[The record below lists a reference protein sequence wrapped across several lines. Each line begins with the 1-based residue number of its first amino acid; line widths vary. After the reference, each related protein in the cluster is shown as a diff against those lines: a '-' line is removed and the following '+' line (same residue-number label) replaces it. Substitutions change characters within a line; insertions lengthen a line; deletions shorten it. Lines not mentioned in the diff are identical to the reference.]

1 MKVSFILAF
10 ARQHLTKLEAIVIIA
25 AIVGAALTLAIG
37 GLVRSDTIR
46 MVDASSSLSS
56 PYGELNSSS
65 VVGYADNFSGW
76 VPSSPNIQLTT
87 TPNSLVFQGVFQ
99 NVPTWT
105 SVVLLKNVNVNVTSY
120 PILNADVNVTTGVRY
135 GIRFFGQSFN
145 GTQYSLWWEG
155 SPLDHRPGIGPE
167 SLRVNMQREALLA
180 TGVSIQIINK
190 MELYVEDPPNSPQS
204 FRFTLIELSFEGY
217 TLEMLSGNQYRV
229 IYFDL
234 KSIPQSNSSWNL
246 EDISLGVTV
255 QASPGS
261 TFSIY
266 LFNGLG
272 IYASSTATVIAYN
285 SLTSSSQYAFFPNV
299 QLTVFS
305 ELLPESN
312 ESLAFV
318 ASTGTLQ
325 DISMN
330 SVNFTFLPATAT
342 PSFSQQS
349 LGLYYLYFIFFLF
362 LLPVGIALLVFRE
375 FFSRK
380 IVSKA
385 GVLVVLVVGVLCRIA
400 LAVTTAHVF
409 DTNVLLSS
417 TRGWFQFRN
426 LQGGPGPTLPL
437 TYFLYWVSY
446 SPYALLQ
453 LAGFQD
459 AQLLGHAAG
468 IVESAFVK
476 LFPIIIDVL
485 MYFLLFRFRP
495 DGVGF
500 VWAAFYYL
508 NPLAIFTSSVWGQ
521 YDAATTAFI
530 AGGVYL
536 MSRQRYAHAA
546 LAFVVSGMVELVGF
560 LPYTLLLL
568 RTGRARL
575 YKTLVTIVLAL
586 IPVFVYP
593 PETDLLLRVFLSSVG
608 FLHGQFS
615 QAGSYTL
622 LGSFP
627 QLSIITQFRP
637 LLISQ
642 MVIVAMASID
652 TYRNKMNT
660 EKLVFYLCLSVVA
673 LLLFTSLLASWVWLV
688 AICLLYAGMKG
699 KSDLGAFMLIL
710 GTAVTFVEVSNTTGS
725 AYLILG
731 NLGYPILPFVEAIR
745 NRLEI
750 FTVMVTALTALVL
763 FYLKYGSS
771 DPRQTIVRTSAITLS
786 LYLLLYFWLG
796 VYPS

>member
-1 MKVSFILAF
+1 VKVSFILAF

-385 GVLVVLVVGVLCRIA
+385 GVLVVLVAGLLCRIA

>member
-385 GVLVVLVVGVLCRIA
+385 GVLVVLVAGLLCRIA

>member
-1 MKVSFILAF
+1 
-10 ARQHLTKLEAIVIIA
+10 
-25 AIVGAALTLAIG
+25 
-37 GLVRSDTIR
+37 
-46 MVDASSSLSS
+46 
-56 PYGELNSSS
+56 
-65 VVGYADNFSGW
+65 
-76 VPSSPNIQLTT
+76 
-87 TPNSLVFQGVFQ
+87 
-99 NVPTWT
+99 
-105 SVVLLKNVNVNVTSY
+105 VVLLKNVNVNVTSY

-167 SLRVNMQREALLA
+167 SLRVNMQREAFLA
-180 TGVSIQIINK
+180 TGASIQTINK

-385 GVLVVLVVGVLCRIA
+385 GVLVVLVAGLLCRIA

-652 TYRNKMNT
+652 TYRNKMNA
-660 EKLVFYLCLSVVA
+660 EKLAFYLCLSVVA

-725 AYLILG
+725 AYLLLG
-731 NLGYPILPFVEAIR
+731 NLGYPIVPFIEAIR

>member
-1 MKVSFILAF
+1 
-10 ARQHLTKLEAIVIIA
+10 
-25 AIVGAALTLAIG
+25 
-37 GLVRSDTIR
+37 

-285 SLTSSSQYAFFPNV
+285 SLTSSSQYTFYPNV